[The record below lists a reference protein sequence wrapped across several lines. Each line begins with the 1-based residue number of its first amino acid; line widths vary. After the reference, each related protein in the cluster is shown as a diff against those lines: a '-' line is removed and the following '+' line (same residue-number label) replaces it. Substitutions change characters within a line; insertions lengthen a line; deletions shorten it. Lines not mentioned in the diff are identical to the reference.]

1 MFAIQTVAIII
12 CCPLCN
18 GLPFFH
24 SIYCLCNILQGS
36 GITPIQS
43 SLFNNHCQAELRNN
57 PLLFLQPFEH
67 TITPHFTL
75 LKTLFLPLNCKLY
88 ENMCYFLILQ
98 TYISTYSPPSFS
110 ILLYLLQIFKNE
122 QLKHCLPPPQ
132 QEVTSTLYWVFTI
145 PMQVSVLLLH
155 IPVWKNI
162 IVLHVSN
169 IICHNIV
176 HIFIQLPLITCFL
189 FIHVDNS
196 TVLFLYLPIFKWS
209 VPLLMNIQL
218 LQVFQLQIIPQYF
231 CTSPCVHICFY
242 TTQI

>member
-12 CCPLCN
+12 SCPLCN
-18 GLPFFH
+18 GLPYFH

-75 LKTLFLPLNCKLY
+75 LKTLFLPLNCQLY

-98 TYISTYSPPSFS
+98 TYIPTYSPPSFS

-122 QLKHCLPPPQ
+122 QLKHCLPPPPTRGNFYPILGIYHSHAGLYTF
-132 QEVTSTLYWVFTI
+132 VTHTCMKKYY
-145 PMQVSVLLLH
+145 SV
-155 IPVWKNI
+155 
-162 IVLHVSN
+162 
-169 IICHNIV
+169 
-176 HIFIQLPLITCFL
+176 TCFQ
-189 FIHVDNS
+189 H
-196 TVLFLYLPIFKWS
+196 YLP
-209 VPLLMNIQL
+209 
-218 LQVFQLQIIPQYF
+218 
-231 CTSPCVHICFY
+231 
-242 TTQI
+242 